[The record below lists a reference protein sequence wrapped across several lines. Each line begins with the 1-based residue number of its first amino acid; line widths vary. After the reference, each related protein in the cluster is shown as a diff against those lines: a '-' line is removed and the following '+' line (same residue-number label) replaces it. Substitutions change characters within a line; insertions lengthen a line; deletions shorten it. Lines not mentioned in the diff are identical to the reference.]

1 MVKFHGSPHIS
12 SVNLMACMGSL
23 CTIAKLR
30 SEFMGRVVNALE
42 NLNSNLPP
50 TLSHSQVSSVKKH
63 LKMQLLN
70 LLKHPSC
77 GDSRST
83 VSSLLIELGYSSQEL
98 ARLAPR
104 AVLEEKKRV
113 TKRTLDS
120 SNIIQSN
127 NNSSKKARLVQEFE
141 RMEEI
146 EKLKQEAI
154 DINRNFIAQNL
165 NINTVVQI
173 IMASMKNLPTTLPN
187 QFTADYSRT
196 IAGGGDIV
204 REISRFLSEQFIE
217 AEVGPGIKIYNK
229 DIILEQ
235 QILSRSDSP
244 NPDINND
251 NGNSNTK
258 AVVDKLNRE
267 LKRTNAVSGA
277 NRPPKIKTLK
287 LSEITKP
294 ITPRVRDQMLI
305 DAVQR
310 VLRAERFILKI
321 GAAHARHKIITIL
334 ASTFSAPVREAI
346 LQFLLE
352 DMRSHMDLALAWLYE
367 EYSRMQGFCRMPAIL
382 RREEKPNQSYNTLL
396 CSLIS
401 SLQMGNESLRDRDG
415 LLARLYLEAPLVT
428 DEALEL
434 LRQQCM
440 RAERCSSALN
450 LVHDLVVRRPPCG
463 ASFLDAL
470 LTLTVYNDTTVR
482 EAAVARAVSIYERS
496 EWRQVIEDHALRH
509 LETLRLPEPPIDNS
523 ANDGSVAPGTA
534 IWTDE
539 LSKARLCLYMALIP
553 YNESL
558 VHELSRVYV
567 QTGADV
573 KRTILRL
580 LEQPVRGMGMDS
592 PELLQLVE
600 KCPKG
605 SETLVTRIIHIL
617 SDRGPPSTQLVSR
630 VRELYHSRVSDVR
643 FLIPVLNGLTKK
655 EITSA
660 LPKLIK
666 LNPVVVKEVF
676 NRLLG
681 LHCGGESP
689 ISPSE
694 LLIALH
700 LIDPAKA
707 EIKAIMKATSLCFAE
722 KQVYTQ
728 EVLAVV
734 MQQLM
739 DVSPLPTLLMRTV
752 IQSLSLYPRLT
763 GFVMNILQRLIVK
776 QVWRQKVVWEGFIKC
791 CQRTKPQSFQ
801 VMLQLPPAQLSEALT
816 VCPDIQRPLLE
827 HVHALTDTQRAH
839 IPASIMDVL
848 TGVNG
853 NTDSETLVPTVNVPN
868 LIPSEIG
875 NLDINVPPIVPAQTP
890 EPVNIEPLPPGMD

>member
-1 MVKFHGSPHIS
+1 
-12 SVNLMACMGSL
+12 MACMGSL
-23 CTIAKLR
+23 CTIAKSR
-30 SEFMGRVVNALE
+30 PEFMSKVVSALE

-50 TLSHSQVSSVKKH
+50 TLSHSQVSSVRKH

-70 LLKHPSC
+70 ILKHPSC
-77 GDSRST
+77 GDSRS
-83 VSSLLIELGYSSQEL
+83 VVMQLLIDLGYSSQEL

-104 AVLEEKKRV
+104 PPVEEKKRIS
-113 TKRTLDS
+113 KRTLDS
-120 SNIIQSN
+120 SQINN
-127 NNSSKKARLVQEFE
+127 NNSKKAKFIEELEKFE
-141 RMEEI
+141 EN
-146 EKLKQEAI
+146 EKLKKEA
-154 DINRNFIAQNL
+154 NELNQNFIMQNL
-165 NINTVVQI
+165 NINNTILLV
-173 IMASMKNLPTTLPN
+173 MSSMKNVPLHMPN
-187 QFTADYSRT
+187 HFAGDYTRAIANGTDVTEIAKLLGEQFTEAD
-196 IAGGGDIV
+196 
-204 REISRFLSEQFIE
+204 
-217 AEVGPGIKIYNK
+217 VGPGAAIYNTK
-229 DIILEQ
+229 EHGVEPVNNKV
-235 QILSRSDSP
+235 DSP
-244 NPDINND
+244 KLELPSETS
-251 NGNSNTK
+251 GNTK
-258 AVVDKLNRE
+258 ALLDKLNRE
-267 LKRTNAVSGA
+267 IKKSNASSNAVS
-277 NRPPKIKTLK
+277 RPTKIKTLK

-294 ITPRVRDQMLI
+294 LPTRIRDQMLI

-310 VLRAERFILKI
+310 VLRAEKYLLKT
-321 GAAHARHKIITIL
+321 GATHIRHKIITTL
-334 ASTFSAPVREAI
+334 ASTFSAPVREVI

-401 SLQMGNESLRDRDG
+401 SLQTGSELLRDRDG
-415 LLARLYLEAPLVT
+415 LMARIYLEAPLIT
-428 DEALEL
+428 QEALEL

-440 RAERCSSALN
+440 RVERSASALN

-463 ASFLDAL
+463 ELFLEAL
-470 LTLTVYNDTTVR
+470 LTLTIYSDTTVR
-482 EAAVARAVSIYERS
+482 EAAVARAVSIYERN
-496 EWRQVIEDHALRH
+496 EWRQTIEDFALEH
-509 LETLRLPEPPIDNS
+509 LKTLSLAEPPLDNNVTDES
-523 ANDGSVAPGTA
+523 APST
-534 IWTDE
+534 WTDE
-539 LSKARLCLYMALIP
+539 LAKANLCLYMALLP

-567 QTGADV
+567 QTSADV

-592 PELLQLVE
+592 PELLLLVE
-600 KCPKG
+600 RCPKG
-605 SETLVTRIIHIL
+605 AETLVTRIIHIL
-617 SDRGPPSTQLVSR
+617 SDRGPPSAQLVSR

-655 EITSA
+655 EITNA

-681 LHCGGESP
+681 LHGGGDPP

-700 LIDPAKA
+700 MLDPAKA
-707 EIKAIMKATSLCFAE
+707 EIKAVMKATSLCFAE

-801 VMLQLPPAQLSEALT
+801 VLLQLPPPQLSEALT
-816 VCPDIQRPLLE
+816 VCPDILIPLQE
-827 HVHALTDTQRAH
+827 HVRSLSETQRAH
-839 IPASIMDVL
+839 IPSSLMEVILGTSVATTQNNDVPSSAVTSTNVTSDLPMDISLPTQPL
-848 TGVNG
+848 TL
-853 NTDSETLVPTVNVPN
+853 E
-868 LIPSEIG
+868 PS
-875 NLDINVPPIVPAQTP
+875 
-890 EPVNIEPLPPGMD
+890 NIEPLPPGME